1 MTATKV
7 QGYFVC
13 LSRPIPAEDL
23 LHWPQAVP
31 RQWSQAY
38 QPHIQA
44 FFAQNGINQ
53 HASCPERFIWE
64 DLTQSMPTLQY
75 YGHFR
80 VIPLVGRLKIFDK
93 IQILWSTNT
102 YTVSGRDKL
111 DHFQKMILDENIIY
125 VDVLAFLVRT
135 LGISFTK
142 FKYVITFADSQ
153 YSSE

>member
-1 MTATKV
+1 
-7 QGYFVC
+7 
-13 LSRPIPAEDL
+13 
-23 LHWPQAVP
+23 
-31 RQWSQAY
+31 
-38 QPHIQA
+38 
-44 FFAQNGINQ
+44 
-53 HASCPERFIWE
+53 
-64 DLTQSMPTLQY
+64 MPTLQY

-80 VIPLVGRLKIFDK
+80 VIPLVGRWKIFDK